1 LSDVSTRETI
11 FEFPWWR
18 ALRRNSR
25 ERKQRTALTAELQA
39 SIAREEMLREEKR
52 YLSQRHVVLTQEFE
66 HRVFNGLQLIASLLS
81 AQSRA
86 AKSLEAAAELNIA
99 AVRIA
104 AFGRVHRT
112 LHLLDH
118 QKTIEF
124 KEYLEHLCEDLSGM
138 LLPGRSC
145 NAIAVECAKVELPTA
160 FAVPLA
166 FIISELAT
174 NSAKY
179 SEGSIAVRFETKS
192 PSSHSLSVLDRGP
205 GLPKGFD
212 PSKSKGLGMKIV
224 LSLAKQI
231 GGELDISSDGN
242 SRGARFTI
250 TFDSVS
256 SGPDGT
262 HLSRR

>member
-1 LSDVSTRETI
+1 
-11 FEFPWWR
+11 
-18 ALRRNSR
+18 
-25 ERKQRTALTAELQA
+25 
-39 SIAREEMLREEKR
+39 
-52 YLSQRHVVLTQEFE
+52 
-66 HRVFNGLQLIASLLS
+66 
-81 AQSRA
+81 
-86 AKSLEAAAELNIA
+86 
-99 AVRIA
+99 VR
-104 AFGRVHRT
+104 
-112 LHLLDH
+112 
-118 QKTIEF
+118 
-124 KEYLEHLCEDLSGM
+124 
-138 LLPGRSC
+138 
-145 NAIAVECAKVELPTA
+145 KVEPPTA

-166 FIISELAT
+166 FIVSELAT

-179 SEGSIAVRFETKS
+179 SEGSITVRFETKS

-256 SGPDGT
+256 SVPDGT